1 MNRARLSCT
10 TLTFAGRLPPKL
22 AAMAS
27 AGFAATEFWPR
38 DLYDD
43 PGGPDVALDLL
54 ARSGLRISCYQALR
68 DYEGMPAEEMPR
80 RLDGARQLM
89 DQMAVVGVDLLVMCS
104 NTSPRASGDRPR
116 LVDDLRKLGEL
127 ATSRDIRIAYETLA
141 WGTWIRDYRDA
152 ARLIRE
158 VGHERIGL
166 NVDSAHIFARD
177 LPLDGLAEI
186 PGERIFLVEIA
197 DLPRAN
203 LEPRELT
210 RHYRLFP
217 GQGVH
222 PVAEFVRRIE
232 ATGYAGDYSV
242 EIFNDHYAAMP
253 PEVVARMAMATTEK
267 LFETA

>member
-54 ARSGLRISCYQALR
+54 AQSGLRISCYQALR

-89 DQMAVVGVDLLVMCS
+89 DQMAVVGADLLVMCS

-116 LVDDLRKLGEL
+116 MMDDLRKLGEL
-127 ATSRDIRIAYETLA
+127 AALRNVRIAYETLA

-152 ARLIRE
+152 AQLIRE

-177 LPLDGLAEI
+177 LPLDGIDEI

-222 PVAEFVRRIE
+222 PVGEFVRRIE

-253 PEVVARMAMATTEK
+253 PEVMARMAMATTEK
-267 LFETA
+267 LFEAA

>member
-22 AAMAS
+22 TAMAN

-54 ARSGLRISCYQALR
+54 AQSGLRTSCYQALR

-116 LVDDLRKLGEL
+116 TVDDLRKLGEL
-127 ATSRDIRIAYETLA
+127 AASRNVRIAYETLA

-152 ARLIRE
+152 ARLIHE

-177 LPLDGLAEI
+177 LPLDGLAGI

-253 PEVVARMAMATTEK
+253 PEAVARMAMATTEK
-267 LFETA
+267 LFESA